1 MPQPPQQWTF
11 YPLFHPIFPSIIDN
25 NATDAAIVVC
35 AVTLLAVIDHFS
47 SIATGIIV
55 LTIILA
61 WMIWLFRRKW
71 AVWQWYRQHDEYIRL
86 GDTVLH
92 FCIYPQSGSLH
103 YADIVQ
109 VIHWY
114 EERTGKDEH
123 VYDKNIGIII
133 TTRQQ
138 RTVRLNLERM
148 VQEDDG
154 ISFGENSGIVIR
166 ALEEKMKW
174 RRPAGRVRP

>member
-1 MPQPPQQWTF
+1 MPRPPQQWTF
-11 YPLFHPIFPSIIDN
+11 RPLSYPIIPGVR
-25 NATDAAIVVC
+25 TVEGAIVSWVVFSMI
-35 AVTLLAVIDHFS
+35 AIDYFGPES
-47 SIATGIIV
+47 GSAIMFVMLIGGIIWF
-55 LTIILA
+55 A
-61 WMIWLFRRKW
+61 RSKW
-71 AVWQWYRQHDEYIRL
+71 RLWQWYRQHDEYVRL
-86 GDTVLH
+86 GDTALH

-138 RTVRLNLERM
+138 RTVHLNLERM

-154 ISFGENSGIVIR
+154 ISFGENNSGIVIR

>member
-1 MPQPPQQWTF
+1 MPRPPQQWTF
-11 YPLFHPIFPSIIDN
+11 RPLSYPIIPGVRTVKD
-25 NATDAAIVVC
+25 AIVSWVVFSMI
-35 AVTLLAVIDHFS
+35 AIDYFGPES
-47 SIATGIIV
+47 GSAIMFVMLIGGIIWF
-55 LTIILA
+55 T
-61 WMIWLFRRKW
+61 RSKW
-71 AVWQWYRQHDEYIRL
+71 RLWQWYRQHDEYVRL
-86 GDTVLH
+86 GDTALH

-114 EERTGKDEH
+114 EERMTGKDEE

-138 RTVRLNLERM
+138 RTIHLNLERM
-148 VQEDDG
+148 VQGGDG